1 MLGRV
6 PIRLVCSFVFSNC
19 GYLSPF
25 SCKRM
30 TNLSEILRW
39 IVIAVVA
46 MLAFSALGGVAR
58 LSVAVLGLGLRVLVL
73 VFIAVGIVKLI
84 DYLSSKSP
92 S

>member
-1 MLGRV
+1 
-6 PIRLVCSFVFSNC
+6 
-19 GYLSPF
+19 
-25 SCKRM
+25 M